1 MNFKKRRV
9 VLLPVLLMVAAMAAY
24 AWHFFHSQAAPP
36 LVLYGNVDIRE
47 TDLAF
52 RQSGRLK
59 TMLMEEGA
67 TVKAGQLLATLD
79 DVPFQEAVAGAE
91 ANVAQAR
98 AELAKLYHG
107 NRPQQVAEAREAVRQ
122 AAAADVNAR
131 ADAARQRGLL
141 ANGASSQRIVDAA
154 TAASDAA
161 DANLAA
167 AKQQLNLMVVG
178 SRQEDIDAGVAQLA
192 QTQANLAQAQTALAD
207 THVFAPVDA
216 IVLSRVREPGS
227 MVGPS
232 VPVYTLTDLIPVY
245 VRAYAR
251 ETELGKMVPG
261 TRVKVFTDS
270 GKHVYTGTVGFVSPQ
285 AEFTPKSV
293 ETTDLRTDLVYRIR
307 VTIDHP
313 DEHLRQGM
321 PVTVRFA
328 S

>member
-1 MNFKKRRV
+1 MMSFNKRRV
-9 VLLPVLLMVAAMAAY
+9 VLPVLLVLAVIAAY
-24 AWHFFHSQAAPP
+24 TWHVLHAHASPAV
-36 LVLYGNVDIRE
+36 VLYGNVDIRE

-59 TMLMEEGA
+59 TMLVDEGA
-67 TVKAGQLLATLD
+67 RVNAGQLLATLD

-98 AELAKLYHG
+98 AELTKLYHG

-122 AAAADVNAR
+122 AVATDQNAR

-154 TAASDAA
+154 NAASDAA

-167 AKQQLNLMVVG
+167 ARQQLNLMVVG

-192 QTQANLAQAQTALAD
+192 VAQANLAQARTALSD
-207 THVFAPVDA
+207 TRVFAPVDA

-227 MVGPS
+227 MVSP
-232 VPVYTLTDLIPVY
+232 VAPVYTLTAITPVY

-261 TRVKVFTDS
+261 TQVKVFTDS
-270 GKHVYTGTVGFVSPQ
+270 SQHVYTGTVGFVSPQ